1 MMKIMHDDFKF
12 ADDDAT
18 GFKVNILIFSS
29 TEDKIESEA
38 AKAHASS
45 MNFIASLQLI
55 GNPMIYAHVQFG
67 SARRAT
73 EGCGQQVRL

>member
-29 TEDKIESEA
+29 TEDKIE
-38 AKAHASS
+38 
-45 MNFIASLQLI
+45 
-55 GNPMIYAHVQFG
+55 
-67 SARRAT
+67 
-73 EGCGQQVRL
+73 